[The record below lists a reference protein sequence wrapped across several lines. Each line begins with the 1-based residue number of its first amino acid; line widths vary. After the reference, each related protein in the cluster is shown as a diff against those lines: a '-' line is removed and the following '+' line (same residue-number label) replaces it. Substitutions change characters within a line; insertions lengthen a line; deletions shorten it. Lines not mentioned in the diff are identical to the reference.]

1 MKQLV
6 LFSFILCSISIN
18 AQKTWSSDVAQIFYT
33 KCATCHHP
41 SGIGGFSL
49 QKYSEVSPMANA
61 ISDAISTDKMPPWPP
76 SKKYQKY
83 THDRSLNDTEKQT
96 VLDWIK
102 NNVPEGN
109 PAQTP
114 LLPVFPEGAML
125 AGGDLTV
132 RIPKYMSK
140 ASIGKDDY
148 VCFSVPTGITE
159 KRSIKAI
166 EIVPGNRK
174 IVHHALIFVDQT
186 ASETTDSTSGKCSSP
201 GNPSTVLI
209 AGYTPGATPVTFP
222 NKEPLKLGITME
234 AGAKIYFTMH
244 YPDGS
249 YGEFDSTKVIFHFY
263 PKDETAIREVSAAAV
278 IQNWNF
284 SLPPNKKTA
293 VSASYKALPSDISL
307 LSVFPHMHL
316 LGESI
321 KAYGISPKN
330 DTIKF
335 IDVPK
340 WDFHWQDFFFFKN
353 IVFAPKG
360 TVIKGEGIYD
370 NTSDNPNN
378 PNNPPITVVPGLNT
392 ANEMFLVYFHYMIHQ
407 AGDENYDMESLI
419 TASLNEALTIDKSIL
434 KVFPNPLKDKCQIIL
449 PSKIGE
455 LYNVVIYDIQGKSI
469 KNLIKNQQSN
479 SKEISLIWDGTNDNG
494 EEVRKG
500 IYFVSVNLG
509 GTFSTAR
516 IIKE

>member
-1 MKQLV
+1 MKHLTIL
-6 LFSFILCSISIN
+6 LFSLLYTVIS
-18 AQKTWSSDVAQIFYT
+18 AQKTWSSDVAQIFYN
-33 KCATCHHP
+33 KCASCHHTG
-41 SGIGGFSL
+41 GIGGFSL
-49 QKYSEVSPMANA
+49 QKHSEVSPMAYA
-61 ISDAISTDKMPPWPP
+61 ISNAISTDKMPPWPP

-83 THDRSLNDTEKQT
+83 MHDRSLSDTEKQT

-102 NNVPEGN
+102 NGTPEGN
-109 PAQTP
+109 SAQTP
-114 LLPVFPEGAML
+114 PLPIFPEGAML

-132 RIPKYMSK
+132 KIPKYMSK
-140 ASIGKDDY
+140 ASSGKDDY
-148 VCFSVPTGITE
+148 VCFSVPTGLTE

-174 IVHHALIFVDQT
+174 IVHHALIFIDQT
-186 ASETTDSTSGKCSSP
+186 AAETTDSTSGKCSSP
-201 GNPSTVLI
+201 GNPSTVLV

-222 NKEPLKLGITME
+222 NKEPLKLGVSIE

-244 YPDGS
+244 YPEGS

-263 PKDETAIREVSAAAV
+263 PKTETGIREVSAAAV

-284 SLPPNKKTA
+284 TLPPNVKTA

-321 KAYGISPKN
+321 KSYGISPSK
-330 DTIKF
+330 DTVKF

-370 NTSDNPNN
+370 NTSNNPNN
-378 PNNPPITVVPGLNT
+378 PNNPPVTVVPGLNT
-392 ANEMFLVYFHYMIHQ
+392 ANEMFLVYFHYMLHQ

-419 TASLNEALTIDKSIL
+419 TASLSEALERNNESI
-434 KVFPNPLKDKCQIIL
+434 KVYPNPAESEVNLSI
-449 PSKIGE
+449 PSKIGSQITCF
-455 LYNVVIYDIQGKSI
+455 IYDSKGEIVRKLTQTEITTEKSTI
-469 KNLIKNQQSN
+469 T
-479 SKEISLIWDGTNDNG
+479 WDGKNEAGSD
-494 EEVRKG
+494 VRPG
-500 IYFVSVNLG
+500 IYFFSVNAG
-509 GTFSTAR
+509 GEFMNA
-516 IIKE
+516 KVVKN